1 MKQIHDDLNAAVL
14 DAYGWPRDLTDT
26 QIVGRLVA
34 LNAERAAEEK
44 KGKVRWL
51 RPELQ
56 APDSAEARALELAK
70 ARKPKQATMLGD
82 EAEAEPAAGAEPWPD
97 DVSARML
104 LVNDALRGRPSR
116 TLDEVIAELAATGAK
131 RAEVLQSLESLRML
145 GRVLKFADAQGQERW
160 VATRR

>member
-1 MKQIHDDLNAAVL
+1 
-14 DAYGWPRDLTDT
+14 
-26 QIVGRLVA
+26 
-34 LNAERAAEEK
+34 
-44 KGKVRWL
+44 
-51 RPELQ
+51 
-56 APDSAEARALELAK
+56 
-70 ARKPKQATMLGD
+70 
-82 EAEAEPAAGAEPWPD
+82 
-97 DVSARML
+97 ML